1 MKYYITPIAKLA
13 RYNIK
18 IIFGNKFMY
27 FILSAVGFY
36 ILTVGL
42 NLISDSEITMATGYS
57 MLLVPSILAIFY
69 PTCFGI
75 QNDQDAKIIEII
87 FGIPNYRYKIWL
99 FRLYDLFYH
108 HFAFSCRHRLAGC
121 RGTSPAT
128 RFAKYGTCAFH
139 RFTVF
144 YAQYTHPE
152 WQRYGSN
159 DYHYRFIAVR
169 IE

>member
-42 NLISDSEITMATGYS
+42 NLISDSEITTATGYS
-57 MLLVPSILAIFY
+57 MLLVPSILSIFY

-75 QNDQDAKIIEII
+75 QNDQDAKIIE
-87 FGIPNYRYKIWL
+87 KINLRSGGVHLHIRFDGEVKCIDQKWL
-99 FRLYDLFYH
+99 MR
-108 HFAFSCRHRLAGC
+108 R
-121 RGTSPAT
+121 
-128 RFAKYGTCAFH
+128 KYT
-139 RFTVF
+139 
-144 YAQYTHPE
+144 
-152 WQRYGSN
+152 
-159 DYHYRFIAVR
+159 
-169 IE
+169 

>member
-57 MLLVPSILAIFY
+57 MLLVPSILLIFY

-87 FGIPNYRYKIWL
+87 FGIPNYRYKMWL
-99 FRLYDLFYH
+99 FRLLIACNSLCKVWYLR
-108 HFAFSCRHRLAGC
+108 FSSVYCVLCSVHSSGM
-121 RGTSPAT
+121 AT
-128 RFAKYGTCAFH
+128 
-139 RFTVF
+139 
-144 YAQYTHPE
+144 
-152 WQRYGSN
+152 
-159 DYHYRFIAVR
+159 VR
-169 IE
+169 Q

>member
-57 MLLVPSILAIFY
+57 MLLVPSILLIFY

-99 FRLYDLFYH
+99 FCNSLCKVWYLR
-108 HFAFSCRHRLAGC
+108 FSSVYCVLCSVHSSGM
-121 RGTSPAT
+121 AT
-128 RFAKYGTCAFH
+128 
-139 RFTVF
+139 
-144 YAQYTHPE
+144 
-152 WQRYGSN
+152 
-159 DYHYRFIAVR
+159 VR
-169 IE
+169 Q

>member
-42 NLISDSEITMATGYS
+42 NLISDS
-57 MLLVPSILAIFY
+57 
-69 PTCFGI
+69 
-75 QNDQDAKIIEII
+75 D
-87 FGIPNYRYKIWL
+87 
-99 FRLYDLFYH
+99 RLYDLFYH

-159 DYHYRFIAVR
+159 DYHYRFITVR

>member
-57 MLLVPSILAIFY
+57 MLLVPSIYCSSIR
-69 PTCFGI
+69 PVSV
-75 QNDQDAKIIEII
+75 
-87 FGIPNYRYKIWL
+87 YR
-99 FRLYDLFYH
+99 
-108 HFAFSCRHRLAGC
+108 
-121 RGTSPAT
+121 TT
-128 RFAKYGTCAFH
+128 RMPK
-139 RFTVF
+139 
-144 YAQYTHPE
+144 
-152 WQRYGSN
+152 S
-159 DYHYRFIAVR
+159 
-169 IE
+169 

>member
-57 MLLVPSILAIFY
+57 MLLVPSIDLLS
-69 PTCFGI
+69 
-75 QNDQDAKIIEII
+75 D
-87 FGIPNYRYKIWL
+87 L
-99 FRLYDLFYH
+99 FRYTERPGCQNH
-108 HFAFSCRHRLAGC
+108 RNHF
-121 RGTSPAT
+121 
-128 RFAKYGTCAFH
+128 
-139 RFTVF
+139 
-144 YAQYTHPE
+144 
-152 WQRYGSN
+152 RYSELS
-159 DYHYRFIAVR
+159 V
-169 IE
+169 

>member
-57 MLLVPSILAIFY
+57 MLLVPSPIDLLS
-69 PTCFGI
+69 
-75 QNDQDAKIIEII
+75 D
-87 FGIPNYRYKIWL
+87 L
-99 FRLYDLFYH
+99 FRYTERPGCQNH
-108 HFAFSCRHRLAGC
+108 RNHF
-121 RGTSPAT
+121 
-128 RFAKYGTCAFH
+128 
-139 RFTVF
+139 
-144 YAQYTHPE
+144 
-152 WQRYGSN
+152 RYSELS
-159 DYHYRFIAVR
+159 V
-169 IE
+169 

>member
-1 MKYYITPIAKLA
+1 
-13 RYNIK
+13 
-18 IIFGNKFMY
+18 
-27 FILSAVGFY
+27 
-36 ILTVGL
+36 
-42 NLISDSEITMATGYS
+42 MATGYS
-57 MLLVPSILAIFY
+57 MLLVPSILLIFY

-75 QNDQDAKIIEII
+75 QNDQDAKTLEII

-99 FRLYDLFYH
+99 FLAFDRLYDLFYH